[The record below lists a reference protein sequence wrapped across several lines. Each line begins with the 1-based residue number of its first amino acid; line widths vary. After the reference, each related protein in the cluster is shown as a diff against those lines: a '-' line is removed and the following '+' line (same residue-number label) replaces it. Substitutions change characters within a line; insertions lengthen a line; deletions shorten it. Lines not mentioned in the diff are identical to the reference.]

1 MYIAQNKIKKL
12 SFGTIRNKW
21 LEIKLS
27 SVKFVAKSREIGM
40 MRGVNDCFQLDIS
53 RFNKYLEIDGF
64 HCRHAGGQNKRK
76 FVHIVCIIMAVNSQR
91 RKMLLFLSTNM
102 AAMTPHENHQ

>member
-21 LEIKLS
+21 LDIKLS

-40 MRGVNDCFQLDIS
+40 MRGANDCFQLDIS
-53 RFNKYLEIDGF
+53 
-64 HCRHAGGQNKRK
+64 
-76 FVHIVCIIMAVNSQR
+76 
-91 RKMLLFLSTNM
+91 LFLFFFLEGTFY
-102 AAMTPHENHQ
+102 TKFKFT